1 MCVGGEGEWRADSM
15 FSTHNSIFFF
25 FLIAAFTKTFTRQ
38 CGDQPRSL
46 NTGSQPGVILLFLGG
61 LAMSRDIP
69 GCRT

>member
-1 MCVGGEGEWRADSM
+1 MCVGGGGAEGRQYV
-15 FSTHNSIFFF
+15 FYTQQYLFFF

-46 NTGSQPGVILLFLGG
+46 NTGSQPEVILLFLGG

>member
-1 MCVGGEGEWRADSM
+1 MWGERGSGGQTVCFLHTTVS
-15 FSTHNSIFFF
+15 FFF